1 MKTTSR
7 TTLYVRNM
15 VCPRCIRVVREE
27 LTRLGLDLLDVR
39 LGEVLVAGPKER
51 IPIDSVKRVLGEN
64 GFELIE
70 NKNAK
75 TIERIKH
82 AVLELVRLD
91 ANGKQGRVR
100 NSAFIAQRLDGDYH
114 ALSSLFS
121 AVENITL
128 ERYII
133 LQRIER
139 VKELLKYGELTL
151 SEIAYLLGYSSAQ
164 HLSAQ
169 FRQVTGMTP
178 TTFKRRNT
186 NTRKPI
192 DSIGK
197 R

>member
-1 MKTTSR
+1 MKPAQR
-7 TTLYVRNM
+7 TILFIKNM

-27 LTRLGLDLLDVR
+27 LTRLGLDVIDVR
-39 LGEVLVAGPKER
+39 LGEVLVAGPAASLPLESIR
-51 IPIDSVKRVLGEN
+51 YVLDEN

-70 NKNAK
+70 DRNAR

-91 ANGKQGRVR
+91 MNTMKQRVK
-100 NSAFIAQRLDGDYH
+100 NSAFIAERVGVDYH

-121 AVENITL
+121 SVENITL

-151 SEIAYLLGYSSAQ
+151 SEIAFSLGYSSAQ

-178 TTFKRRNT
+178 TAFKQNT
-186 NTRKPI
+186 TPARTPI
-192 DSIGK
+192 DRIGP